1 MEKIEFTRFIERY
14 LEGKMQ
20 SSEKQWFEKEIEGN
34 LWLQKELELRRKA
47 DKIVSNLG
55 AIDLRSKLMEV
66 ETRHKDISRVEKAV
80 KKIPVNYAALFLGLI
95 LISTLLILSGNSF
108 DIGAFTDSAV
118 DAYSVN
124 TTSRSDSPVYPAELM
139 TGMQLYS
146 NDDFGLARTEFAKI
160 PDNSENTIQS
170 KYLLGLSNMQ
180 LKEYSEAVK
189 SFTQVIDH
197 NDNMFLEDS
206 EYYLG
211 LCYYNLEDMNKA
223 KIVMEGIISSE
234 NRFRKDA
241 KKILKNIK

>member
-55 AIDLRSKLMEV
+55 AIDLRSKLMEA
-66 ETRHKDISRVEKAV
+66 ETRHKNISRVEKAV
-80 KKIPVNYAALFLGLI
+80 NKIPVNYAALFLGLI

-146 NDDFGLARTEFAKI
+146 NDDFSLARTEFAKI
-160 PDNSENTIQS
+160 PDTSENTIQS

-180 LKEYSEAVK
+180 LKEYLEAVK
-189 SFTQVIDH
+189 SFKQVIDH
-197 NDNMFLEDS
+197 KDNMFLEDS

-211 LCYYNLEDMNKA
+211 LCYYNLEDMSKA
-223 KIVMEGIISSE
+223 KVIMEGIINSE

-241 KKILKNIK
+241 KKILKKIK

>member
-20 SSEKQWFEKEIEGN
+20 SSEKQWFEKEIDGN

-55 AIDLRSKLMEV
+55 AIDLRSKLMEA

-108 DIGAFTDSAV
+108 DIGSFTDSAV

-139 TGMQLYS
+139 TGMQFYS
-146 NDDFGLARTEFAKI
+146 NDDFSLARTEFAKI
-160 PDNSENTIQS
+160 PDTSENTIHS
-170 KYLLGLSNMQ
+170 KYLLALSNMQ

-189 SFTQVIDH
+189 FFTQVIDH
-197 NDNMFLEDS
+197 DDNMFLEES
-206 EYYLG
+206 KYYRG
-211 LCYYNLEDMNKA
+211 LCHYNLDDMDKA
-223 KIVMEGIISSE
+223 KIIMEGIINSE

-241 KKILKNIK
+241 KKILKKIK